1 MLASLSL
8 STHGSIDA
16 FAIGVLVCRTTRPA
30 FRQEMN
36 SKGKVKR
43 ESHCD
48 P

>member
-1 MLASLSL
+1 MLPSQSL
-8 STHGSIDA
+8 STQGSIDA
-16 FAIGVLVCRTTRPA
+16 FEIGLLVCRTTRPA

-36 SKGKVKR
+36 SKGKAKL